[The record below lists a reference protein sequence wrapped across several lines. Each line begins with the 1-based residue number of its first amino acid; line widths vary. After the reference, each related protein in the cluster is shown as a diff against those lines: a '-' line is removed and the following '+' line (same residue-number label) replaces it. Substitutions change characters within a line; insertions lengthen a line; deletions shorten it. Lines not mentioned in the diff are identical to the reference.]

1 MFEKSFLNTSLK
13 MRMTLLYT
21 LFAVVLVGGITY
33 YAYYFTVDLLKKK
46 EMSILSDSL
55 EYLEKDISVRL
66 ESINEE
72 YINIFDDDI
81 FMELYMESASGTG
94 DLTEQVALNS
104 EFQNY
109 FLDMKMR
116 NNDLVES
123 IYLFTNE
130 KVFSSE
136 YRPQFEFSEF
146 VETPYYDVCMEN
158 KNRIIYDNL
167 EPDED
172 YFSIVRSFY
181 YTQNVENTV
190 YPGVGYLSEDNADYS
205 TLIFFLKKE
214 YLQKQIKDEAEKRQ
228 TSILILD
235 ENGDVIVQEG
245 DLDWLSEKNGE
256 DIIEEIKKYTPGEFE
271 GELIKGR
278 AGINVRTIDV
288 VDWSIVYLYDMNILY
303 RQAGQIRNVALIIF
317 AISVV
322 IVFMIASF
330 ISGTVVKPIRA
341 LAKSM
346 DEVVD
351 NHMEVTFV
359 PRYNDEIAYLGRR
372 FSVMMHKIAELMVE
386 VKHIEEQKRV
396 EELKALQAQIN
407 PHFLYNTLDMVYW
420 LSKMEGNDN
429 VANLVADLADFF
441 RLSLNKGEDITS
453 VKKEVEHVKKY
464 LEIQR
469 VRMDEKFDYEIY
481 LDESVSENRVPKLI
495 LQPLAENALIHG
507 FENITYQGKIKIE
520 VSRKGDDIVFY
531 VTDNGCGMSKE
542 TLEQLN
548 RTNDTSDK
556 SYGYAIGNVKAR
568 IRLYAGEE
576 YGMQFDTEVTSGT
589 RVRVSF
595 PLGF

>member
-33 YAYYFTVDLLKKK
+33 YAYYFTVDLLKEK

-136 YRPQFEFSEF
+136 YRPEFEFSEF

-158 KNRIIYDNL
+158 KNRIIYGNL

-172 YFSIVRSFY
+172 YFSIVRAFY

-214 YLQKQIKDEAEKRQ
+214 YLLKQIKDEAEKRQ

-351 NHMEVTFV
+351 NHMEVAFV

-372 FSVMMHKIAELMVE
+372 FSVMMQKIAELMAE

-469 VRMDEKFDYEIY
+469 VRMDEKFDYEIS

-548 RTNDTSDK
+548 RTHDTSDK

>member
-72 YINIFDDDI
+72 YISIFDDDV

-520 VSRKGDDIVFY
+520 VSREGGDIVFY

-548 RTNDTSDK
+548 RTHDTSDK

>member
-520 VSRKGDDIVFY
+520 VSREGGDIVFY

-548 RTNDTSDK
+548 RTYDTSDK

>member
-1 MFEKSFLNTSLK
+1 MFEKSFLNKSLK

-66 ESINEE
+66 KSLNEE
-72 YINIFDDDI
+72 YMNMFDDDT
-81 FMELYMESASGTG
+81 FMELYMESAYGTEEI
-94 DLTEQVALNS
+94 TEQIKLNN

-109 FLDMKMR
+109 FLDTKMR

-123 IYLFTNE
+123 IYLFTGE
-130 KVFSSE
+130 KVYSSE
-136 YRPQFEFSEF
+136 YRSQFEFAEF
-146 VETPYYDVCMEN
+146 VDTPYYEACMEN
-158 KNRIIYDNL
+158 KNRIIYENL
-167 EPDED
+167 EPEED
-172 YFSIVRSFY
+172 YFSIIRSFY
-181 YTQNVENTV
+181 YTKNEEGTV
-190 YPGVGYLSEDNADYS
+190 YPGVGYLSENNEDYS

-214 YLQKQIKDEAEKRQ
+214 YLQKLIREEAVKRQ

-235 ENGDVIVQEG
+235 QDGEIIVQEG
-245 DLDWLSEKNGE
+245 ELDWLSDKNG
-256 DIIEEIKKYTPGEFE
+256 DDLIKEIKKHTPGEFE

-278 AGINVRTIDV
+278 AGINIRTVDI

-303 RQAGQIRNVALIIF
+303 RQAGQIRNVALVIF
-317 AISVV
+317 AVSVV
-322 IVFMIASF
+322 IVFLIASF
-330 ISGTVVKPIRA
+330 ISGTVVRPIRA

-351 NHMEVTFV
+351 NNMEVTFV
-359 PRYNDEIAYLGRR
+359 PKYNDEIAYLGRR
-372 FSVMMHKIAELMVE
+372 FSVMMQKIAELMVE
-386 VKHIEEQKRV
+386 VKRIEEQKRV

-453 VKKEVEHVKKY
+453 IEKEVEHVKKY

-469 VRMDEKFDYEIY
+469 VRMDAKFDYEVFLEDSIR
-481 LDESVSENRVPKLI
+481 EERVPKLI

-507 FENITYQGKIKIE
+507 FENISYQGMIRIE
-520 VSRKGDDIVFY
+520 ALREGNSIVFY
-531 VTDNGCGMSKE
+531 VTDNGRGMSKQAM
-542 TLEQLN
+542 EQLN
-548 RTNDTSDK
+548 RSSDSSDK

-568 IRLYAGEE
+568 IRLYAGDE
-576 YGMQFDTEVTSGT
+576 YGMQFDTEITNGT
-589 RVRVSF
+589 RVRVCF

>member
-72 YINIFDDDI
+72 YISIFDDDI

-520 VSRKGDDIVFY
+520 VSREGGDIVFY

-548 RTNDTSDK
+548 RTHDTSDK